1 MRLVVDVWVAG
12 LPVTKGSVNVGR
24 HGQVRQAARGYAAW
38 SDAVRRAVTVE
49 LERMDGNRAVPVQR
63 DELAMIR
70 CSFWVNRSRSMAHA
84 VWRKGEGDGDKLERC
99 VWDGVTKA
107 GAWVDDAQVVEWA
120 GSRRYASASRAAGVH
135 IAIWAITPE
144 DIGRDLT
151 PYLGSAEA
159 YDRAMFGVRPA

>member
-1 MRLVVDVWVAG
+1 MRLVVDVWVPG
-12 LPVTKGSVNVGR
+12 VPVTKGSVDVGR
-24 HGQVRQAARGYAAW
+24 HGQVRQSARGYAAW
-38 SDAVRRAVTVE
+38 SDAVRVAVLADMARRDRLV
-49 LERMDGNRAVPVQR
+49 RR

-70 CSFWVNRSRSMAHA
+70 CSFWVHGSGAGHA
-84 VWRKGEGDGDKLERC
+84 MPWRIGDGDGDKLERC

-135 IAIWAITPE
+135 IAIWAITAE

-151 PYLGSAEA
+151 PYTSSAEA